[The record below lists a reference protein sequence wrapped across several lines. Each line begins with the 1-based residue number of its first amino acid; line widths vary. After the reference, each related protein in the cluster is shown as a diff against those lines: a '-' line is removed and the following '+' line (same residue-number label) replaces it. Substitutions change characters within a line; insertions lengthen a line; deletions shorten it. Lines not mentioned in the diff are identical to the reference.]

1 MNENKNKYYKFGLY
15 LIMLLLINVAAGS
28 IYFRADLTSSG
39 LYSLSDASEEA
50 VNSLTEP
57 LTINV
62 FFSKNLPSPYN
73 NVERYLHD
81 ILEEYEINS
90 NKNLSFRF
98 YDVNAKEGDLSEKAE
113 ENRKIAKSYG
123 IYPVNVQKIEQDEA
137 KIQKAYMGMVFI
149 HGDLVEKIPAIIST
163 EDLEYK
169 ITTTI
174 QKLSNKISAL
184 LKLKENIK
192 INILNSSSL
201 SLIAPLIKLEDLD
214 KIESRIGKIIEKV
227 NHKVYGKLEIRSY
240 DPSSGS
246 VPENII
252 SGFKHMGIEW
262 PELKSPEGKTVD
274 PGRGVIAIGLEYDGI
289 SVQKNL
295 MSKKLNLTNKGIQ
308 EEYFIIG
315 DEEIETFIND
325 NIDKVININ
334 EDIGYLISNGTL
346 SISAQTSPQMQMF
359 QQQPQSEISNF
370 KSLVNKEYTLKEVS
384 LKDGGEIPDNI
395 DTLIVAGPT
404 QNFTD
409 WELFMI
415 DQFLMK
421 GGSLAIMIDSFREIK
436 QQQSQQMY
444 GYRQPVYMPLNTG
457 IDKLISHYGIT
468 SKKSYLLDE
477 SCYVNRDQN
486 NNEMPIYFAP
496 VIKNENI
503 NHKFGF
509 LKNIKHLVAIKVS
522 PLEIE
527 KREGVKYSK
536 VFSSSSRSWEMKGKI
551 NLMPMMIKPPQSDEE
566 KSQMDLAYIAEGKF
580 SSYFADKTIPEKPV
594 KKEKEDDKGDD
605 KKVEKLIKN
614 EFVSTS
620 EILKT
625 GKAAR
630 IFVIGSSELIK
641 NNLVDENGL
650 SPNSTFI
657 LNILD
662 YLNGKEKIAEMR
674 GKKQKFNPVSD
685 TKSFTR
691 TFIKVLNIAGL
702 PLGFVIFGIVVWI
715 RRNNRRRKIFA
726 IFNSEDK

>member
-1 MNENKNKYYKFGLY
+1 MNDDKNKYYKFGLY
-15 LIMLLLINVAAGS
+15 LVMLLLINVAAGS
-28 IYFRADLTSSG
+28 MYYRVDLTSNG
-39 LYSLSDASEEA
+39 LYSLSDASEDA

-62 FFSKNLPSPYN
+62 FFSRNLPSPYN

-81 ILEEYEINS
+81 ILEEYEIHS

-98 YDVNAKEGDLSEKAE
+98 YDVNAKEGDLSEQAE
-113 ENRKIAKSYG
+113 ENRKIANSYG

-149 HGDLVEKIPAIIST
+149 HGDIVEKIPAVIST

-174 QKLSNKISAL
+174 QKMNNKISVL

-192 INILNSSSL
+192 LYLLNSSSL
-201 SLIAPLIKLEDLD
+201 SSIAPLIKLKDLD
-214 KIESRIGKIIEKV
+214 KIEARIGSIVEKV
-227 NHKVYGKLEIRSY
+227 NNKVYGKLELKSY
-240 DPSSGS
+240 DPSSGD
-246 VPENII
+246 VPENIL

-262 PELKSPEGKTVD
+262 PELKSPEGNIVV
-274 PGRGVIAIGLEYDGI
+274 PGKGVIAIGLEYDGV

-295 MSKKLNLTNKGIQ
+295 MSKKLNLTNRGIQ

-334 EDIGYLISNGTL
+334 DDIGYLTSNGTL
-346 SISAQTSPQMQMF
+346 SISAQAPPQMQMF
-359 QQQPQSEISNF
+359 QQQPQSEITNF
-370 KSLVNKEYTLKEVS
+370 KTLVNKEYTLKEVS
-384 LKDGGEIPDNI
+384 LKDGGRIPDNI

-404 QNFTD
+404 QNFSD

-421 GGSLAIMIDSFREIK
+421 GGSLAVMIDSFKEIQ

-457 IDKLISHYGIT
+457 IDKLMSHYGIT
-468 SKKSYLLDE
+468 SKKAYLLDE
-477 SCYVNRDQN
+477 SCYINRDQN
-486 NNEMPIYFAP
+486 NNEMHIYFAP

-509 LKNIKHLVAIKVS
+509 LKNIKHLVAVKVS
-522 PLEIE
+522 PLELE
-527 KREGVKYSK
+527 KREGIKYSK
-536 VFSSSSRSWEMKGKI
+536 VFSSSDKAWEMEGRI
-551 NLMPMMIKPPQSDEE
+551 NLMPMMIKPPESDEE
-566 KSQMDLAYIAEGKF
+566 KSKMDLAYIAEGKF
-580 SSYFADKTIPEKPV
+580 TSYFADKDIPEPPV
-594 KKEKEDDKGDD
+594 KEEKKDDAEGDKE
-605 KKVEKLIKN
+605 VSKLIKN

-625 GKAAR
+625 GKSAR
-630 IFVIGSSELIK
+630 IFVIGSSEIIK

-662 YLNGKEKIAEMR
+662 YLNGREKTAEMR

-685 TKSFTR
+685 TKPFTR

-702 PLGFVIFGIVVWI
+702 PIGFVLFGIVIWV